1 MLNKNEITMDDF
13 QFVCAQCNNENPD
26 DIDTIFKVKVVKR
39 SSYILSWPNHDAE
52 IGVGLSNEKITLMDT
67 NNIISTQEE
76 IHDAIYEI
84 YDDELKNYLL
94 ED

>member
-1 MLNKNEITMDDF
+1 
-13 QFVCAQCNNENPD
+13 
-26 DIDTIFKVKVVKR
+26 
-39 SSYILSWPNHDAE
+39 
-52 IGVGLSNEKITLMDT
+52 MDT